1 MELEDAF
8 EKERGRNGERELSS
22 QELALELERW
32 RKASGAGGRLRVDN
46 LFVLD
51 ALNNLKCKTL
61 INFQSHM
68 HISNNIY
75 AHLRQSCKNLRK
87 LDSML

>member
-1 MELEDAF
+1 MEFEDAF

-32 RKASGAGGRLRVDN
+32 RKASVAGGRLRVDN

-51 ALNNLKCKTL
+51 ALNILKKRTL
-61 INFQSHM
+61 IYFQSHIFIIILV
-68 HISNNIY
+68 HI
-75 AHLRQSCKNLRK
+75 
-87 LDSML
+87 